1 MYCTQAIAKL
11 VHHILGVQLEL
22 IGILPLNAPVA
33 VQGVKVTAVAANHCP
48 GACMF
53 LFEPAG
59 ERPTLHTGDCR
70 LTPERV
76 RQEMMPVL
84 SKVRSQARLI
94 LDTTYCNRK

>member
-1 MYCTQAIAKL
+1 MTMTEVLDSYDRRRARA
-11 VHHILGVQLEL
+11 
-22 IGILPLNAPVA
+22 
-33 VQGVKVTAVAANHCP
+33 
-48 GACMF
+48 
-53 LFEPAG
+53 AG